1 MVQTAIWII
10 LALLSYFVLSKW
22 ATSADTYKGVI
33 NTLNHTQNKALKL
46 TALSSVLAT
55 GAASLPGD
63 ATTPV
68 ANKLADMSSYM
79 VIVYVAILIEKYLL
93 TLTGFIAT
101 KILMP
106 IGFG

>member
-1 MVQTAIWII
+1 MKEENTNKKKGKWFKTAIWII

-55 GAASLPGD
+55 GAA
-63 ATTPV
+63 
-68 ANKLADMSSYM
+68 
-79 VIVYVAILIEKYLL
+79 
-93 TLTGFIAT
+93 
-101 KILMP
+101 
-106 IGFG
+106 